1 MNKLKLVVP
10 ATPSGQI
17 YFDLLAQK
25 IRSRWPGTELE
36 LIQEQEHSSGTLD
49 SGRADLAV
57 YDLGDLDNNYFFGD
71 LFFAAIERRHPG
83 NFVLFHPNAALKI
96 REGAALLLGV
106 YDEAVGSL
114 AIRFLKRALPVSAQ
128 PVQIN
133 MGLLQDAYSEALRKL
148 DQGKF
153 DALLLPVGELD
164 RLLESKQY
172 GRETAL
178 LLQDKRKMLLPV
190 LEACPRPGQ
199 GALVACALRSNKEA
213 VHVLAELNDSA
224 LMQTCVQEKQLSA
237 KLSWQHNC
245 KVQAGS
251 IVYDSRQSIILKGE
265 QAGQPFV
272 HWWGLPNKVWQRG
285 KLFSCT
291 DYMRSFFVHKSLEA
305 IPLTK
310 EPAVYLSGFK
320 ALQENN
326 TDDHLKAKRIWV
338 AGSKTWFEM
347 ARRGY
352 WIEGSAEGLGLN
364 HLQAVWR
371 TRLFNTPKSDIR
383 LFTQEQLA
391 GSLREQ
397 GWQVTASYR
406 LQAVSNPII
415 SLSMQQADW
424 IFWTSFQQFEHYNR
438 VLNKTTRHAC
448 PATEAAAF
456 RKAGVEPL
464 VYPGIQAFLYWRNRS
479 LRQEMTSA

>member
-1 MNKLKLVVP
+1 MDKLKLVVP
-10 ATPSGQI
+10 AIPSGQI

-25 IRSRWPGTELE
+25 IRSRWPGAELE
-36 LIQEQEHSSGTLD
+36 MIQEQQDSSGILN
-49 SGRADLAV
+49 SGRADLAI
-57 YDLGDLDNNYFFGD
+57 YDLGDLDNTYFFGD

-83 NFVLFHPNAALKI
+83 NFVLFHPNAALKLW
-96 REGAALLLGV
+96 EGGALLLGV

-114 AIRFLKRALPVSAQ
+114 AIRFLKRALPASAH

-133 MGLLQDAYSEALRKL
+133 IDLLQDAYNEALVKL
-148 DQGKF
+148 DQGNF

-164 RLLESKQY
+164 RLLESRQY

-178 LLQDKRKMLLPV
+178 QIQGKRKMLLPV
-190 LEACPRPGQ
+190 LEACPRSGQ
-199 GALVACALRSNKEA
+199 GALVACALRSNKQA
-213 VHVLAELNDSA
+213 VHVLGELNDSA

-237 KLSWQHNC
+237 KFSWQYNC
-245 KVQAGS
+245 RAQASS
-251 IVYDSRQSIILKGE
+251 IAYDNRQSIIVRGE
-265 QAGQPFV
+265 DAGQPFV
-272 HWWGLPNKVWQRG
+272 HWWGLPDKVWQRG

-291 DYMRSFFVHKSLEA
+291 DFMRNFFEHKSLEA
-305 IPLTK
+305 IPLGQ

-320 ALQENN
+320 ALQEKN
-326 TDDHLKAKRIWV
+326 TNDHLRAKRIWV

-347 ARRGY
+347 ARKGY

-364 HLQAVWR
+364 HLETIWQ
-371 TRLFNTPKSDIR
+371 TRLFKTPKSDVR
-383 LFTQEQLA
+383 LFTKEQNA
-391 GSLREQ
+391 GSLREE

-406 LQAVSNPII
+406 LQGVSNPII

-438 VLNKTTRHAC
+438 ILNKTTRHAC

-456 RKAGVEPL
+456 RKAGIEPL

-479 LRQEMTSA
+479 LQQEMTSA